1 MKIKADAKL
10 SYPRDV
16 VFASYRDKLVELV
29 PHLPNIKAI
38 EVKNREDN
46 EGVTRML
53 NIWHAKGD
61 IPKVAQSIIKPEMVC
76 WEDHAKWNQD
86 DWTCEWKVVP
96 KFFTKNVTCSGKN
109 HFVEQGDETV
119 LQIRGELEIDAKGIP
134 GVPRLLAGRIAPVI
148 EKFIV
153 GLLTPNLLT
162 VSDGLV
168 KYLDSNK
175 G

>member
-1 MKIKADAKL
+1 MKIEADAKL
-10 SYPRDV
+10 SYPREV

-29 PHLPNIKAI
+29 PHLPNVREIEIKSRDDDGGI
-38 EVKNREDN
+38 
-46 EGVTRML
+46 TRML
-53 NIWHAKGD
+53 NIWHAKGE

-76 WEDHAKWNQD
+76 WEDHAIWNQD
-86 DWTCEWKVVP
+86 EWTCEWKVVP
-96 KFFTKNVTCSGKN
+96 KFFTNNVVCQGKN
-109 HFVEQGDETV
+109 QFVEQGDTTV
-119 LQIRGELEIDAKGIP
+119 LQIRGDLQIDAKGIP

>member
-1 MKIKADAKL
+1 MKIEADAKL
-10 SYPRDV
+10 SYPREV
-16 VFASYRDKLVELV
+16 VFASYRDKLAELV
-29 PHLPNIKAI
+29 PHLPNVRAI
-38 EVKNREDN
+38 EVKTRDDDS
-46 EGVTRML
+46 GVTRIL
-53 NIWHAKGD
+53 NVWHAKGE

-76 WEDHAKWNQD
+76 WEDHAVWNQN

-96 KFFTKNVTCSGKN
+96 KFFTKNVKCWGKN
-109 HFVEQGDETV
+109 QFVEQGGTTV
-119 LQIRGELEIDAKGIP
+119 LQIRGELEINAKGIP

-168 KYLDSNK
+168 KYLDENK